1 MLGIYLQRSMI
12 VLFLCC
18 FFLLPFYVF
27 ATPLLK
33 LLGQPDDVAES
44 SGIVACWLIPLHF
57 SLICVSV
64 PIVEILAVP
73 TQELSDCV
81 GFFRGSAS

>member
-1 MLGIYLQRSMI
+1 MLGIYLQRSWI
-12 VLFLCC
+12 VL
-18 FFLLPFYVF
+18 FLLPFYVF

-57 SLICVSV
+57 SFAFQFQLQRFLQSQ
-64 PIVEILAVP
+64 LA
-73 TQELSDCV
+73 QELSDCV